1 MRGTLG
7 SFARQFFAPSLT
19 CVQSRLLT
27 VVGSA
32 LLAIAVLALP
42 ASAGASV
49 FSSAGQL
56 DTSSFQGTGQI
67 LAEGTAGQG
76 KYVWVVDRRSGG
88 DQLRGFDQ
96 MLGGSP
102 ITTATGLNTVVGM
115 GFDPVANK
123 LFVADRG
130 LGRIFVYPRPKLDP
144 AGNPANV
151 QPDFSIDTFKTGARI
166 EQIKGLAVDPT
177 AARVGY
183 ASIYMSSVG
192 RRVLLQFKTK
202 TGKSAI
208 DWIRQISPASLWT
221 NTVGPGALAVDP
233 VNGRLYAAIDGTDKI
248 QGYGRDFTDVGV
260 PTVHSPTPGDFI
272 ALHVDHGSGRLFGV
286 KSDVVEVFS
295 LDTGRYLGTA
305 GDDDFGIDNAGF
317 SGAPGLSDFF
327 GTSAG
332 NRADRLAA
340 GDPPTCD
347 TSEPIT
353 VVSEAATALDLECA
367 DSDGSTIKEFTIV
380 TAPEHGSAELV
391 DNDGAISYR
400 SHNDYEGG
408 DAVSFKVMTRN
419 GPSAVYTQSIEVG
432 PPDTSPPTVTIE
444 DPDDGTSTTSPTIP
458 IVFSVND
465 DRDPSPDCDFVSGA
479 DYALMPGENEVT
491 VSCTDAS
498 DNVGQAKILV
508 YYDVED
514 PLVQITSPD
523 DLSVTN
529 DSSLILSFNVSDAFD
544 TSPSCDHSDGETV
557 NLTPGENTITVNCQ
571 DDAGNTASA
580 SVSVYYDN
588 EDPQVQIISPDD
600 QSVTSDSGV
609 TLSFS
614 VSDGHDASPSCGRT
628 DGETVNLTPGENTI
642 TVNCADNAGN
652 TATASVSVY
661 YDGEAPEIAIDSPAD
676 GALLTDANPDIQY
689 TATDN
694 YPVDPTCTSVIIP
707 DGYAGDPDTGASEL
721 APGTN
726 QIFVSCR
733 DAAGSLSQAQV
744 TVTYDAA
751 APDVEIT
758 DPADGYVS
766 SIDSAIVNFTASD
779 DTGTQPDCSIESGDH
794 VKLTEGPNTITV
806 TCTDQAGRVGS
817 DSVNVTY
824 TKPVSALAEPEVR
837 QTTNLEPK
845 AGDVLIKLPG
855 MDEWIPIEEAVNVPL
870 GTVIDTRTGQ
880 AQVTLAN
887 KDGSTYTSQF
897 WGGIFQVFQLPGDN
911 PISLI
916 KLRDDLAPG
925 ANAAAASIPRAG
937 GNPFRGAQI
946 ARRGKKRNG
955 LWGSGRGRFR
965 TSGKGGSATV
975 RGTVW
980 YTANYDGG
988 TLFKVARGVVEIRPI
1003 HGNCFDLR
1011 AGQSRFVETGSPK
1024 KSGGG
1029 KPNKNKKKK
1038 KKKGCE
1044 FS

>member
-7 SFARQFFAPSLT
+7 SFVRQFFAPTLT
-19 CVQSRLLT
+19 RVHSRLLT
-27 VVGSA
+27 VVGAA
-32 LLAIAVLALP
+32 LLAIAALALP

-49 FSSAGQL
+49 FSSTGQL
-56 DTSSFQGTGQI
+56 NTSSFEGTGLV

-76 KYVWVVDRRSGG
+76 KYVWVVDRRAGG

-96 MLGGSP
+96 LLGGSP
-102 ITTATGLNTVVGM
+102 IATATGLNTVVGM
-115 GFDPVANK
+115 GFDPVGNK

-130 LGRIFVYPRPKLDP
+130 LDRIFVYPRPKLDP
-144 AGNPANV
+144 NGHPVNV
-151 QPDFSIDTFKTGARI
+151 QPEFSIDTFKTGARI

-202 TGKSAI
+202 TGKSSI

-260 PTVHSPTPGDFI
+260 PTAHSPTAGGFI

-286 KSDVVEVFS
+286 KSDVVEVFG
-295 LDTGRYLGTA
+295 LGTGRYLGSA
-305 GDDDFGIDNAGF
+305 GDDDFGNANAGF

-327 GTSAG
+327 GTSTG
-332 NRADRLAA
+332 IRADRLAA
-340 GDPPTCD
+340 GDAPTCD
-347 TSEPIT
+347 TSAPIT
-353 VVSEAATALDLECA
+353 VVSEAATTLPLECA

-380 TAPEHGSAELV
+380 TEPEHGSADLV

-400 SHNDYEGG
+400 SHNDYGG
-408 DAVSFKVMTRN
+408 ADAVSFKVMTRN

-444 DPDDGTSTTSPTIP
+444 DPDDGISTTSPTVP
-458 IVFSVND
+458 VVFSVND

-479 DYALMPGENEVT
+479 DYVLMPGENEVT

-498 DNVGQAKILV
+498 NNVGQATILV

-514 PLVQITSPD
+514 PLVQITSPG

-529 DSSLILSFNVSDAFD
+529 ESSAILSFSVSDAFD
-544 TSPSCDHSDGETV
+544 TSPSCDHTDGETV
-557 NLTPGENTITVNCQ
+557 SLTPGENTITVNCQ

-580 SVSVYYDN
+580 SVSVYYDD
-588 EDPQVQIISPDD
+588 EDPLVQITAPDD
-600 QSVTSDSGV
+600 QSVTSDSSV

-614 VSDGHDASPSCGRT
+614 VSDGHDTSPSCDQT
-628 DGETVNLTPGENTI
+628 DGETVNLVPGENTI
-642 TVNCADNAGN
+642 TVNCLDNAGN
-652 TATASVSVY
+652 AASASVSVY

-676 GALLTDANPDIQY
+676 GALLTDPNPDIQY

-694 YPVDPTCTSVIIP
+694 YPVEPTCTSVIIP

-726 QIFVSCR
+726 EIFVGCR
-733 DAAGSLSQAQV
+733 DAAGTLSQAQV

-758 DPADGYVS
+758 DPTDGYVS
-766 SIDSAIVNFTASD
+766 SLDSAIVNYTVSD
-779 DTGTQPDCSIESGDH
+779 DTDAEPSCSLQSGAH
-794 VKLTEGPNTITV
+794 VSLKEGANTITV
-806 TCTDQAGRVGS
+806 TCTDEAGRAGAA
-817 DSVNVTY
+817 SVSVTY
-824 TKPVSALAEPEVR
+824 SPPVTAFVEPVVR
-837 QTTNLEPK
+837 QSTNLEPK
-845 AGDVLIKLPG
+845 TGDVLIKLPG
-855 MDEWIPIEEAVNVPL
+855 SDEWIPVQEAVNVPI
-870 GTVIDTRTGQ
+870 GTVIDTRTGK

-887 KDGSTYTSQF
+887 KDGSTYTSEF

-911 PISLI
+911 PISLV
-916 KLRDDLAPG
+916 KLRDDLVPG

-937 GNPFRGAQI
+937 VNPFRGAQI

-980 YTANYDGG
+980 YVANYDGG
-988 TLFKVARGVVEIRPI
+988 TLFKVARGVVEVRPI

-1011 AGQSRFVETGSPK
+1011 AGQSRFIETKPPK
-1024 KSGGG
+1024 KSSGG

-1038 KKKGCE
+1038 KKKGCKL
-1044 FS
+1044 S